1 MPNISLNLPKTEP
14 INDKATSHREEI
26 VNDLKKTLSKIATTE
41 IFQIYTFDDSFLPL
55 IIIADENDEI
65 ESISFE
71 NLKHEFEINL
81 ILITN
86 GYKNAGEMISKTLQE
101 LKNFKSE
108 FTKSELKN
116 INKSALEVENK
127 SYVETT
133 ISLSFT
139 YFTTLWNF

>member
-14 INDKATSHREEI
+14 INDKATSHREKI

-71 NLKHEFEINL
+71 NL
-81 ILITN
+81 
-86 GYKNAGEMISKTLQE
+86 
-101 LKNFKSE
+101 
-108 FTKSELKN
+108 
-116 INKSALEVENK
+116 
-127 SYVETT
+127 
-133 ISLSFT
+133 
-139 YFTTLWNF
+139 